1 MSESFEYTPIPF
13 DQLSKDAL
21 QGVIEEYISREGTDY
36 GHIEFSFEQKCE
48 QVLSLIRSAK
58 AQIVFDHQSQTVSI
72 INRDQL

>member
-21 QGVIEEYISREGTDY
+21 QGVIEEYINREGTDY

-48 QVLSLIRSAK
+48 QVLSLIRSGK

>member
-21 QGVIEEYISREGTDY
+21 QGVIEEYINREGTDY

-48 QVLSLIRSAK
+48 QVLSLIHSGK